1 MSDVGT
7 TVRLRRLT
15 PAELLADVVEDSRDV
30 DATVAAIVADV
41 RKRGDAALREYA
53 GKFDGCELAS
63 IRANLPADPAGASGG
78 APDEVR
84 ALVSAAARIRR
95 FAEAQMAQFR
105 DFSIEVEE
113 GVFLGQR
120 VDALDSVGVYVP
132 GGRYPLVSSALMCV
146 IPAKIAGVKR
156 VAVMSPPMRDGK
168 PHPLVLLAAAIAGA
182 DEFYVSGG
190 AQGVAALAYGTETV
204 RSVDKVVGPGN
215 AYVSSAKR
223 FVAADVGIDFYA
235 GPSEVL
241 VVADDEAD
249 AALAAVDLA
258 AQAEHDPMARPL
270 LIAFSEQKT
279 AEIERELAKLLEVLP
294 TASIARASAV
304 SRGAAVIAKD
314 MEEAAKLA
322 SALAPEH
329 LELHVVGAKEAARLF
344 RNYGSVFLGGSA
356 AESLGDYAAGI
367 NHTLPTRRAA
377 RYSSGLSVKDFIC
390 LRTSLDAKP
399 GEGLDAIARDAAAI
413 ARMEGLA
420 GHEAAARARIE
431 RH

>member
-1 MSDVGT
+1 MSAGDEG
-7 TVRLRRLT
+7 VRLRRLS
-15 PAELLADVVEDSRDV
+15 PEEILKDVVEDSRGIE
-30 DATVAAIVADV
+30 ATVADIVAET
-41 RKRGDAALREYA
+41 RSRGDAALREYA
-53 GKFDGCELAS
+53 RKFDGCELAS
-63 IRANLPADPAGASGG
+63 VRASLPGRPDAAAGG
-78 APDEVR
+78 APEEVR
-84 ALVSAAARIRR
+84 ALASAAARVRR

-105 DFSIEVEE
+105 DFSIEAEE

-146 IPAKIAGVKR
+146 IPAKVAGVKR
-156 VAVMSPPMRDGK
+156 VVVMSPPMRNGEA
-168 PHPLVLLAAAIAGA
+168 HPMVLLAAAIAGA

-190 AQGVAALAYGTETV
+190 AQGVAALAYGTESV
-204 RSVDKVVGPGN
+204 RPVDKIVGPGN
-215 AYVSSAKR
+215 AYVSTAKR

-241 VVADDEAD
+241 VVADDGAD

-270 LIAFSEQKT
+270 LIAFSERKA
-279 AEIERELAKLLEVLP
+279 AEIERELGKLLEGLP
-294 TASIARASAV
+294 TAAIARSSAA
-304 SRGAAVIAKD
+304 SRGATVIVKG

-329 LELHVVGAKEAARLF
+329 LELHVSGAKEAARLF
-344 RNYGSVFLGGSA
+344 RNYGSVFLGGGA
-356 AESLGDYAAGI
+356 AEALGDYAAGI

-399 GEGLDAIARDAAAI
+399 GAGLDAIARDAASI
-413 ARMEGLA
+413 ARMERLA
-420 GHEAAARARIE
+420 AHAAAARARIE
-431 RH
+431 RR